1 MNKAGRHYVK
11 LNNPSTEDKI
21 HMVSLIC
28 ELEVEKQ
35 LERKSGLLQIQSRDV
50 QCSCRGER

>member
-21 HMVSLIC
+21 HMISLIC